1 MESNS
6 DTVSSQK
13 GKKEMVSEVDPSN
26 YELVSLCC
34 CHSLDV
40 SCRPRMNLTCP
51 LDKVSVQVLNWII
64 RIIQSLIEFFSD
76 AYNQLLMKI

>member
-1 MESNS
+1 MENNS
-6 DTVSSQK
+6 DSVTSHK
-13 GKKEMVSEVDPSN
+13 GEKEMVSEVDPSN
-26 YELVSLCC
+26 YEFDSLCYY
-34 CHSLDV
+34 HSLDV

-76 AYNQLLMKI
+76 AYNQLLMKS